1 VSPARVGTLAVL
13 ALVALDLAAVPAV
26 LPSLRIDL
34 GTSTSG
40 LVWIQSSYL
49 LALAVLLLMIGPL
62 APAADPRPLA
72 AAGLAAFAV
81 GALLASVADS
91 TATVVVGRALQG
103 AGSAALVPTAVAA
116 LGAATGRRR
125 AMLAAAALGVLAL
138 APLLGGAVAEK
149 ADWRW
154 LFRLELAPA
163 ALTALLLLAPAK
175 GWKPSGPGRPVAAAA
190 GLLLASTGLIQ
201 AGPWGLESADTLL
214 LIATGGVLQA
224 FAWTDRP
231 DRIRAVAPVLVA
243 CLAAMLLFTAQYLE
257 LVRGLSPL
265 RSGLLM
271 VAATGSAATLAVLAR
286 PAATR
291 LGSRPVLA
299 AGLVGAAIGALGATR
314 IDPGSSYAV
323 IVVSL
328 ALLGAGAGTAA
339 GALARGWERAEL
351 LPGTVAGAALIVA
364 ALGAMFER
372 AQLDERESGG
382 SFEDALSAG
391 LVDSAWLV
399 AALLAAAAVLA
410 WRGRRP

>member
-1 VSPARVGTLAVL
+1 
-13 ALVALDLAAVPAV
+13 
-26 LPSLRIDL
+26 
-34 GTSTSG
+34 
-40 LVWIQSSYL
+40 
-49 LALAVLLLMIGPL
+49 
-62 APAADPRPLA
+62 
-72 AAGLAAFAV
+72 
-81 GALLASVADS
+81 
-91 TATVVVGRALQG
+91 
-103 AGSAALVPTAVAA
+103 
-116 LGAATGRRR
+116 
-125 AMLAAAALGVLAL
+125 
-138 APLLGGAVAEK
+138 
-149 ADWRW
+149 
-154 LFRLELAPA
+154 
-163 ALTALLLLAPAK
+163 
-175 GWKPSGPGRPVAAAA
+175 
-190 GLLLASTGLIQ
+190 
-201 AGPWGLESADTLL
+201 
-214 LIATGGVLQA
+214 
-224 FAWTDRP
+224 
-231 DRIRAVAPVLVA
+231 VLVA
-243 CLAAMLLFTAQYLE
+243 CPAAILLFTAQYLE
-257 LVRGLSPL
+257 LARGLSPL

-291 LGSRPVLA
+291 RGSRPVLA
-299 AGLVGAAIGALGATR
+299 AGLVGAAVGALGATR

-399 AALLAAAAVLA
+399 AALLAVAAVLA